1 MRKAEDA
8 TGVDGFEICF
18 VKNVITS
25 DNAKPNF
32 FDTKVQVEV
41 FIDDLPPAHTIPS

>member
-18 VKNVITS
+18 VKNVIKS
-25 DNAKPNF
+25 DKAKPSF
-32 FDTKVQVEV
+32 FSTKVQVKY
-41 FIDDLPPAHTIPS
+41 S